1 MTIDALHGP
10 VDRPRDQANAMPALG
25 TPDANIFPCP
35 RCTRPLAVGV
45 ARCGG
50 CRTRL
55 VAGVPLIKVSGFVA
69 LGLVVGLAVGGG
81 LVGALILLAR
91 PMTAPTAAPPLAVAP
106 SSIPGVRPG
115 ASEIVPASVAP
126 APSTVPMAPGV
137 PPAAL
142 TALRQSTTVNQRL
155 VADATFLAGAMAAAD
170 PSPAEIAPL
179 LRNLAATAASGD
191 RIAASIGTWDE
202 GETFSRALAD
212 LYASID
218 RIAGDGLA
226 ASVTNERAYRDAG
239 RRMLA
244 VLDGVTDIDA
254 AARRL
259 AASVEVELPS
269 LQPAS

>member
-10 VDRPRDQANAMPALG
+10 VERPRDQANAMPAIG

-45 ARCGG
+45 SRCGG

-55 VAGVPLIKVSGFVA
+55 VAGVPLLKVSGFVA

-81 LVGALILLAR
+81 LVGALTLLAG
-91 PMTAPTAAPPLAVAP
+91 PTTVPLAAPPAAGVP
-106 SSIPGVRPG
+106 SAIPGVRPG
-115 ASEIVPASVAP
+115 ASEIATASVAP
-126 APSTVPMAPGV
+126 APSTVPMAPEV

-155 VADATFLAGAMAAAD
+155 VADADLLASAMAVAD
-170 PSPAEIAPL
+170 PSSAEIAPL

-202 GETFSRALAD
+202 GVPFSGALTD
-212 LYASID
+212 FYASID
-218 RIAGDGLA
+218 RIAHDGLA
-226 ASVTNERAYRDAG
+226 ASITNERAYRDAG

-259 AASVEVELPS
+259 AASVAIELPS
-269 LQPAS
+269 LQPAR